1 MAQEERTALD
11 SLVDDKQTQIDA
23 EKAALVPSQETALA
37 SLNAKEAEGTEVLT
51 SEIATLNSTIESA
64 LCLVT
69 AMYTGANEIE
79 MVNGD
84 SSALEAEIKTLEE
97 KETLEWIDSIGKGET
112 LWDIGANVGLYS
124 LYAAQSGVHVLAFE
138 PSPANYHLL
147 NSNIEKNCLHHSIS
161 AYCLAFSEKT
171 ELGSFYM
178 SSTEAGSALNSFGE
192 AVDWQ
197 GKPFDPAMR
206 QGMIAFAIDDFI
218 KQFDPAL
225 PNHLKIDVD
234 GIEPLILRGAS
245 SLLSE
250 DSLLSLQVELD
261 YGNEKHAYTVIEHLK
276 KFGFE
281 TVSKSHAEMF
291 ENTEFSNV
299 YNVLFKR
306 NRSCIS
312 VIPLVQ
318 LVCIALVLDIFD
330 R

>member
-1 MAQEERTALD
+1 MMPPLQNTNQSTTNSIHSVPLRKH
-11 SLVDDKQTQIDA
+11 DKLKSEKRIKQADI
-23 EKAALVPSQETALA
+23 EKALEDLENWISSDSPENQTFLR
-37 SLNAKEAEGTEVLT
+37 T
-51 SEIATLNSTIESA
+51 
-64 LCLVT
+64 CLVEALSPQQTVTTRHGDLYFQCPSKT
-69 AMYTGANEIE
+69 AEFRARTFH
-79 MVNGD
+79 
-84 SSALEAEIKTLEE
+84 E
-97 KETLEWIDSIGKGET
+97 KEPETLEWIDSIGKGET

-197 GKPFDPAMR
+197 GKPYDPAMR

-250 DSLLSLQVELD
+250 DNLLSLQVELD
-261 YGNEKHAYTVIEHLK
+261 YGNEKHADTVIEHLK
-276 KFGFE
+276 EFGFE
-281 TVSKSHAEMF
+281 AISKCHAEMF
-291 ENTEFSNV
+291 ENSEFSNV

-306 NRSCIS
+306 NKC
-312 VIPLVQ
+312 
-318 LVCIALVLDIFD
+318 
-330 R
+330 